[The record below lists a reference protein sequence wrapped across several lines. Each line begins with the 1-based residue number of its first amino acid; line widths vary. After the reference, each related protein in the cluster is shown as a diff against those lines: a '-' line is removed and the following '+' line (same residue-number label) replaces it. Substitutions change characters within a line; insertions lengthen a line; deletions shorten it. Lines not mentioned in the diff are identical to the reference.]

1 VVNIKKVSI
10 VALLLLI
17 VGTVG
22 SLLTFRTANK
32 TESVSM
38 EKVIDNQNITS
49 VQLDSD
55 NAEVK
60 IIPTND
66 TVPKVTLSGRGKPGT
81 KQSFST
87 SVNGNTLSIKQKY
100 QQLKFFN
107 FDFLTTKLT
116 LKVFLPEKQYNSLK
130 IENNNGVVQL
140 NNMKINHLNAT
151 TDNGRITM
159 KNVSTILTYVESNN
173 GQINLDHVDGKI
185 KGRTDNG
192 KISLITKDLDHK
204 LDFGTDNGSILI
216 QTEKD
221 PTNVTFTTHTDNGS
235 INILGKYN
243 GNAVIGNGDNLI
255 KLSTDNGSITVTK

>member
-10 VALLLLI
+10 IALFLLI

-32 TESVSM
+32 TESVSI

-66 TVPKVTLSGRGKPGT
+66 TVAKVTLSGKGKPGT
-81 KQSFST
+81 KKSFSAK
-87 SVNGNTLSIKQKY
+87 VNGNTLSIKQKY
-100 QQLKFFN
+100 QLKFFD
-107 FDFLTTKLT
+107 FDFGTTKLT

-130 IENNNGVVQL
+130 IFNVNGLVEL
-140 NNMKINHLNAT
+140 NNMKINQLTAS

-159 KNVSTILTYVESNN
+159 KNITSFSTYVESNN

-185 KGRTDNG
+185 KGITDNG

-204 LDFGTDNGSILI
+204 LNFESNNGSILI
-216 QTEKD
+216 QTEKE
-221 PTNVTFTTHTDNGS
+221 PTNVTFNTHTDNGS

-243 GNAVIGNGDNLI
+243 GNAIIGNGDNLI
-255 KLSTDNGSITVTK
+255 ELSTDNGSITVTK